1 MSNASL
7 KSHIKHLEEKHHA
20 LDKAIKEEYN
30 HYAQDEVIKKHKIE
44 KLKLKTEIE
53 MAKVTLGKVYAT

>member
-1 MSNASL
+1 MNDASL

-20 LDKAIKEEYN
+20 LDKAIKEEFN
-30 HYAQDEVIKKHKIE
+30 HYAQDEVVRKHKVE

-53 MAKVTLGKVYAT
+53 MAKAKVK